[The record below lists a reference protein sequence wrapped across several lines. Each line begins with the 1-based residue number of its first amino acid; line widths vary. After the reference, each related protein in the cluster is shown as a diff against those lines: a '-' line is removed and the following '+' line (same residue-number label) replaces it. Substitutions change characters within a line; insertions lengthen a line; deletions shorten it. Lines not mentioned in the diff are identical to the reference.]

1 MRWVGGS
8 SVALVPGG
16 GAQLARH
23 KYASHSLTPP
33 PPPSSPHTARAG
45 QSLRASN
52 GDGSN
57 DGNAD
62 SASELHSRIRELESE
77 RDGLM
82 AELDRLRVAVGA
94 GEGARGG
101 GAVGRG
107 GGVVA
112 ARVRELE
119 RELIEQREI
128 AAKRIKALE
137 ERVKV
142 AEGMSKRG
150 VSAVHEVGAWW
161 GCEGG
166 GCG

>member
-1 MRWVGGS
+1 M
-8 SVALVPGG
+8 
-16 GAQLARH
+16 
-23 KYASHSLTPP
+23 
-33 PPPSSPHTARAG
+33 
-45 QSLRASN
+45 
-52 GDGSN
+52 
-57 DGNAD
+57 
-62 SASELHSRIRELESE
+62 
-77 RDGLM
+77 M